1 MENFLLTCIESRVE
15 NNTTF
20 YGRFQLGPF
29 EEGQGLTIANALRRV
44 LLSELSGLAII
55 GVDIQGITHEYSY
68 LKGIRESI
76 LDILLNLKQI
86 VFTSDFDCK
95 ETQIA
100 YLNVQGPGKITAK
113 DIKLPISLQCVDPEQ
128 YIATLS
134 HDGHLVMKLLISHG
148 KNYSIQNKEYKNLI
162 KKNSFFEKH
171 KIEKNLFKNLLPIDS
186 IYMPI
191 KKVNYIIE
199 SDDDVIEL
207 KDRII
212 LEIWTNGSIHPR
224 QAIHN
229 AAKILVQFFSPFQET
244 QPLKSLF
251 LNTKN
256 IKVLNYLETTNSI
269 NFFTKKQN
277 SFIDKKLASL
287 DIGNLD
293 LSLRPYTCLKR
304 ANIHTIGDLVKY
316 SKEELLLLK
325 NFGKRSLEEVE
336 TNLFQI
342 GFKLK
347 NSNAVDFNLIKKE
360 K

>member
-1 MENFLLTCIESRVE
+1 MENFLLTCIESRIE

-29 EEGQGLTIANALRRV
+29 EGGQGLTIANALRRV
-44 LLSELSGLAII
+44 LLSELSGLAIVA
-55 GVDIQGITHEYSY
+55 VDIQGVTHEYSY

-86 VFTSDFDCK
+86 VLTSDFDCK
-95 ETQIA
+95 DTQIA
-100 YLNVQGPGKITAK
+100 YLNVQGPGKIKAK

-128 YIATLS
+128 YLATLS
-134 HDGHLVMKLLISHG
+134 HDGSLIMKLLICYG
-148 KNYSIQNKEYKNLI
+148 KNYSIQKNESKNLI
-162 KKNSFFEKH
+162 KKISFFEKN

-191 KKVNYIIE
+191 KKVNYIVE
-199 SDDDVIEL
+199 SDDETVQL

-229 AAKILVQFFSPFQET
+229 AAKILVQLFSPFQEA

-256 IKVLNYLETTNSI
+256 IKVLNYLDTNTSVNI
-269 NFFTKKQN
+269 FNKKHT

-304 ANIHTIGDLVKY
+304 ASIHTIGDLLKY

-347 NSNAVDFNLIKKE
+347 NTNGVDIQLIKK
-360 K
+360 

>member
-29 EEGQGLTIANALRRV
+29 DAGQGLTIANALRRV
-44 LLSELSGLAII
+44 LLSELSGLAVV
-55 GVDIQGITHEYSY
+55 GVDIQGVTHEYSY
-68 LKGIRESI
+68 LKGMHESI

-100 YLNVQGPGKITAK
+100 YLNVKGPGKIKAK

-134 HDGHLVMKLLISHG
+134 HDGHLIMKLLICHG
-148 KNYSIQNKEYKNLI
+148 KNYSIQNNEYKNLI
-162 KKNSFFEKH
+162 KKISFFEKK

-191 KKVNYIIE
+191 KKVNYIVE
-199 SDDDVIEL
+199 SDDDATQL

-212 LEIWTNGSIHPR
+212 LEVWTNGSIHPR

-229 AAKILVQFFSPFQET
+229 AAKILVQLFSPFQET
-244 QPLKSLF
+244 HSLKSLF
-251 LNTKN
+251 QNTKN
-256 IKVLNYLETTNSI
+256 IKVLNYLESNSSV
-269 NFFTKKQN
+269 NFFNKKNN

-304 ANIHTIGDLVKY
+304 ANIHTIGELIKH

-325 NFGKRSLEEVE
+325 NFGKKSLEEVE

-347 NSNAVDFNLIKKE
+347 SNNGVDIHLLKK
-360 K
+360 